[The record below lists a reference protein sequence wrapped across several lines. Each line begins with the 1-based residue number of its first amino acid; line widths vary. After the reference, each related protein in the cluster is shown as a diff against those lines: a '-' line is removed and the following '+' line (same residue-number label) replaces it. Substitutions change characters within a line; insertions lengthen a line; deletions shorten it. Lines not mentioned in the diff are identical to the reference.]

1 MNLYPMLNNHNVTS
15 INLVNN
21 KSVINTENISNNSKN
36 FIEVS
41 EINTKSIVDV
51 KSKESQITNGP
62 DSKGNRN
69 NIEILDADIK
79 K

>member
-1 MNLYPMLNNHNVTS
+1 MLNNHNVTS